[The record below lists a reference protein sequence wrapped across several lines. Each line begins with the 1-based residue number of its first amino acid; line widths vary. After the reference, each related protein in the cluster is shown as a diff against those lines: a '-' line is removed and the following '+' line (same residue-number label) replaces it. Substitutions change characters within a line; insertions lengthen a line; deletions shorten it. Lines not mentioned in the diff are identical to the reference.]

1 MAQKK
6 GISKDIL
13 IMIIGFAVVLLSA
26 LSLLFTSQKG
36 LKWEIVSI
44 VFMIVGVF
52 VSILGYNT
60 EA

>member
-26 LSLLFTSQKG
+26 FSLIFTSQKG

-44 VFMIVGVF
+44 AFMIVGVF